1 MGFGAGTRALL
12 ELTRFERPLA
22 AAMYTLL
29 GAFLGAPENGIPVA
43 RVSVAAVVVGMV
55 TAFGF
60 VINDYCDVPVDT
72 IGRPHRPIPSG
83 RVSLRAA
90 AAFAWMLVVLAL
102 AISAFL
108 GLRLAIVAAAAVA
121 LSAAYSYRLKSTL
134 LLGNA
139 AVALLVAAVLVYG
152 ASAAGEITSAV
163 GVAAAIT
170 FPYILGQEAL
180 FNVEDEEQDREAGL
194 RTTATKLGMERGT
207 RLVRMILWSFVAIA
221 LGPWALGQAS
231 LSYLLT
237 LTILVLVPTAVMMRF
252 IRPPVSREGIVQ
264 AAKWSRLVWLTSF
277 IPLAMLR

>member
-1 MGFGAGTRALL
+1 MGLGAQTRAFL

-22 AAMYTLL
+22 AAMYTFL
-29 GAFLGAPENGIPVA
+29 GAFLGAPQNGIPVA
-43 RVSVAAVVVGMV
+43 RVSLAAIVVGMV

-90 AAFAWMLVVLAL
+90 AAFASTLVVLAL
-102 AISAFL
+102 AVSAFL
-108 GLRLAIVAAAAVA
+108 GLRLAVIAAAALA
-121 LSAAYSYRLKSTL
+121 LSGAYSYRLKSTL

-139 AVALLVAAVLVYG
+139 AVALLVATVLVYG
-152 ASAAGEITSAV
+152 AMAAGEITSAV
-163 GVAAAIT
+163 VAAAAIT
-170 FPYILGQEAL
+170 FTYILGQEAL

-194 RTTATKLGMERGT
+194 RTTATVLGVERGT
-207 RLVRMILWSFVAIA
+207 RLVRTILWSFVAIA
-221 LGPWALGQAS
+221 LGPWAFGYAS
-231 LSYLLT
+231 LSYLAA
-237 LTILVLVPTAVMMRF
+237 LTIVVLAPTAFMLRA

-264 AAKWSRLVWLTSF
+264 AAKLSRLVWLTSF